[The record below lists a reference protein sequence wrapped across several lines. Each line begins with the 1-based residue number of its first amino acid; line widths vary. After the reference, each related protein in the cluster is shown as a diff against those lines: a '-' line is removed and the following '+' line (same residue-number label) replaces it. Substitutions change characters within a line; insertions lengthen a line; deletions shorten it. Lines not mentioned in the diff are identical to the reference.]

1 MSFTRIIPHRTEGYI
16 EVAFDGHEDW
26 LSATQT
32 IEQTVAA
39 IDSLDIHRILL
50 NFERVQMRVAVAEAP
65 EIANFFHT
73 FANHALD
80 FGIIGSGDERGDAT
94 IAAFADGMRALGHG
108 AEHLEDS
115 AAIEEWLSPGSTRGR
130 RAG

>member
-1 MSFTRIIPHRTEGYI
+1 MSFTRIIPHAADGYI
-16 EVAFDGHEDW
+16 EAAFDGHEDW

-32 IEQTVAA
+32 IEQIVAV
-39 IDSLDIHRILL
+39 IDSSDIHRILL

-73 FANHALD
+73 FANQALD
-80 FGIIGSGDERGDAT
+80 FGVIACGDERGDAT
-94 IAAFADGMRALGHG
+94 IDAFAVAMRALGHG
-108 AEHLEDS
+108 VEHLTDR
-115 AAIEEWLSPGSTRGR
+115 AATEEWLNPGSTRNR

>member
-1 MSFTRIIPHRTEGYI
+1 MSFTRIIPHSAEGYI
-16 EVAFDGHEDW
+16 DVAFDGYEDW

-32 IEQTVAA
+32 IEQIVAV

-73 FANHALD
+73 FANQALD
-80 FGIIGSGDERGDAT
+80 FGIISSGDERGDAT
-94 IAAFADGMRALGHG
+94 IAAFAEGMRALGHNV
-108 AEHLEDS
+108 EHLDGR
-115 AAIEEWLSPGSTRGR
+115 AAIEDWLSPGSTRGR

>member
-1 MSFTRIIPHRTEGYI
+1 MSFTRIIPHSAEGYI
-16 EVAFDGHEDW
+16 DVAFDGYEDW

-32 IEQTVAA
+32 IEQIVAV

-73 FANHALD
+73 FANQALD
-80 FGIIGSGDERGDAT
+80 FGIISSGDERGDAT
-94 IAAFADGMRALGHG
+94 IAAFAVAMRALGHG
-108 AEHLEDS
+108 VEHLDDP
-115 AAIEEWLSPGSTRGR
+115 AAIEAWLNPGSTRGR

>member
-1 MSFTRIIPHRTEGYI
+1 MSYTRIIPHRSQGYI

-32 IEQTVAA
+32 IEQIVAA
-39 IDSLDIHRILL
+39 IDSLDIHRVLL

-65 EIANFFHT
+65 EIATFFHT
-73 FANHALD
+73 FANQPLS
-80 FGIIGSGDERGDAT
+80 FGIIGAGDERGDAT
-94 IAAFADGMRALGHG
+94 IAAFSAGMRALGHG
-108 AEHLEDS
+108 VEQLEDS
-115 AAIEEWLSPGSTRGR
+115 AAIEEWLRPGSTRAR